1 MMEVNQSAMVSRKDS
16 NQHRESYLARLG
28 VQKPGVI
35 EPHKPPV
42 NCQQLCHQEV
52 VPQHRTAGLEDFRM
66 SYLKKLSYD
75 KIWIPHALQ
84 PPRHKTLIIF
94 DWDDTILCSRYV
106 EAHDEINSECGRGLA
121 NTAKQLL
128 ERAQQL
134 GQTVIVTN
142 GSEGWVERSAEYY
155 LPNLLPVLQCMKVIS
170 ARSKWESSQPVSQWK
185 VKAFTELQAQLSPQ
199 TVTNFI
205 SIGDSSFERDAAR
218 IIGTTFPNAIVKTV
232 KLLETPSPEELFWQH
247 ELVLQKLQQIV
258 SSGNSKE
265 VYLKPKRDSTM
276 NDVTCNAVHN
286 KVPI

>member
-1 MMEVNQSAMVSRKDS
+1 
-16 NQHRESYLARLG
+16 
-28 VQKPGVI
+28 
-35 EPHKPPV
+35 
-42 NCQQLCHQEV
+42 
-52 VPQHRTAGLEDFRM
+52 
-66 SYLKKLSYD
+66 
-75 KIWIPHALQ
+75 
-84 PPRHKTLIIF
+84 
-94 DWDDTILCSRYV
+94 
-106 EAHDEINSECGRGLA
+106 
-121 NTAKQLL
+121 
-128 ERAQQL
+128 
-134 GQTVIVTN
+134 
-142 GSEGWVERSAEYY
+142 
-155 LPNLLPVLQCMKVIS
+155 MKVIS

-265 VYLKPKRDSTM
+265 VYLKPRRDSTM